1 MELLGFKQDYKQ
13 NELKIISLNDIDK
26 NKIYKS
32 GTIIYDKDIQSL
44 KIADGIHRYN
54 ELPYCCSTNTIT
66 SHYIPF
72 YYGEYFYKHSIHIK
86 ESKIDNTIYEDG
98 TIVAIIPDEE
108 FDKEKDL
115 HKVTFKLANGK
126 DKIIDCPWLL
136 DTTYRKIVY

>member
-32 GTIIYDKDIQSL
+32 GTILYDKDIQSL

-66 SHYIPF
+66 SHYTVID
-72 YYGEYFYKHSIHIK
+72 YSEYFYRHSLHIK
-86 ESKIDNTIYEDG
+86 ESEIDNTIYTNG
-98 TIVAIIPDEE
+98 TIVAIEPDEE
-108 FDKEKDL
+108 FDKEKEL
-115 HKVTFKLANGK
+115 YKVRFKIANRK
-126 DKIIDCPWLL
+126 DKIENCLL
-136 DTTYRKIVY
+136 LCNEELREIKY

>member
-1 MELLGFKQDYKQ
+1 MELLGFKQDYRQ
-13 NELKIISLNDIDK
+13 NELKIISLNNIDK

-54 ELPYCCSTNTIT
+54 KLPYCCLADTIT
-66 SHYIPF
+66 PHYIPF

-86 ESKIDNTIYEDG
+86 ESKIDDTIYTNG
-98 TIVAIIPDEE
+98 TIVAIIPDRE

-115 HKVTFKLANGK
+115 HKVTFKLTNV
-126 DKIIDCPWLL
+126 KIKLL
-136 DTTYRKIVY
+136 IVHGC